1 MRKWPVLTAAL
12 AMAAASL
19 AGVGS
24 PPAAALQAPVGITA
38 DNLPTYQT
46 NGVVWAMAQ
55 SHGLVFAG
63 GTFSAIRPPG
73 SAAGSNETPVANFA
87 SFDATTG
94 APSGCRLDFT
104 VGSGNA
110 TVRALAISPD
120 GKTLYAGGL
129 FGSVSGTGV
138 SSLAA
143 IDLATCKVSTVFRP
157 AVSGTVRTI
166 VATDTA
172 VYFGGDVTSV
182 GGTTR
187 HRYAAVSAADGS
199 LLPWAPDVD
208 NPGRALA
215 LTPDGQDAILGGDF
229 DTVDGTASH
238 SLAVVDAATGALVK
252 AYPPGFIDATS
263 VTKDIVVDPA
273 SNSFYTAN
281 EGTGGGVFDGRIRFS
296 LTDFNQVWRDNCL
309 GATQTLAVY
318 DTVLYSG
325 SHAHDCSSMGEY
337 PNGVRKHLLAEG
349 VDNPQLLPWFPDTN
363 DGIGEQIG
371 PRVMSL
377 VPAADAGGTEY
388 MWVGGEFTT
397 VNGGAQQ
404 GLTRF
409 AGGPDTGA
417 PTLPQTSVTS
427 ISPDSVKVSWQSSLD
442 NDDSALT
449 YRVYRN
455 GGTTPVYTVTA
466 DSLPWIRPQI
476 TYTDTD
482 VVPGQKYTY
491 RVSASDGTNTSAL
504 SPNASATVPTTTEP
518 YAAKILADGATLY
531 WRYDAA
537 SGSYTADSSSSDD
550 SGVSVGGPVH
560 GVTPGAVPGSKA
572 YTYNGSSQFTYSDRQ
587 HPKPTTY
594 TIETWFRTTTT
605 SGGMIMGFGN
615 DPTQTSVT
623 YDKHIYMTNSGK
635 LIFGVYTGATQTI
648 AAPQPY
654 NDGQWHQVVASEG
667 PDGIKL
673 YVDGQLRAAN
683 PFVTDSQDYAGYWR
697 TGGDNLNGWPQQPG
711 SQYFAGSIDESAVY
725 PTVLSAQQIADHY
738 ALGTAG

>member
-1 MRKWPVLTAAL
+1 
-12 AMAAASL
+12 MAAAGL

-38 DNLPTYQT
+38 DNLSTYQT

-73 SAAGSNETPVANFA
+73 SAAGSNETQVANFA

-94 APSGCRLDFT
+94 APAGCQLNFT
-104 VGSGNA
+104 VGSNNA
-110 TVRALAISPD
+110 TVRALAVSPD
-120 GKTLYAGGL
+120 GNTLYAGGF
-129 FGSVSGTGV
+129 FGSVNGTGV

-143 IDLATCKVSTVFRP
+143 INLATCQVSTTFRP

-166 VATDTA
+166 TATDTA

-187 HRYAAVSAADGS
+187 HRYAAVSADNGS
-199 LLPWAPDVD
+199 LLPWAPAVD

-238 SLAVVDAATGALVK
+238 SLAVVDTTTGALVK

-263 VTKDIVVDPA
+263 VTKDIIVDPA

-349 VDNPQLLPWFPDTN
+349 VDSAQLLPWFPDTN

-409 AGGPDTGA
+409 ASGPDTGA

-427 ISPDSVKVSWQSSLD
+427 VSPDSVKVSWQSSLD

-455 GGTTPVYTVTA
+455 GGSTPVYTVTA
-466 DSLPWIRPQI
+466 SSLPWIRPQL
-476 TYTDTD
+476 TYTDTN

-491 RVSASDGTNTSAL
+491 RVSASDGTNTSAQ
-504 SPNASATVPTTTEP
+504 SPNASATVPSAADP
-518 YAAKILADGATLY
+518 YPTQVLADGADLY
-531 WRYDAA
+531 WRYEAA
-537 SGSYTADSSSSDD
+537 SGSYNADSSSSDD

-572 YTYNGSSQFTYSDRQ
+572 YSYNGTSQFTYSDRQ
-587 HPKPTTY
+587 HPKPGTY

-605 SGGMIMGFGN
+605 SGGMLMGFGN
-615 DPTQTSVT
+615 DPTQTST
-623 YDKHIYMTNSGK
+623 LYDKHIYMTNTGQ
-635 LIFGVYTGATQTI
+635 LIFGVYTGSTRTVTDPTAF
-648 AAPQPY
+648 
-654 NDGQWHQVVASEG
+654 NDGQWHQVAASEG

-673 YVDGQLRAAN
+673 YVDGTLRSAD
-683 PFVTDSQDYAGYWR
+683 PTVTDSQDYPGYWR
-697 TGGDNLNGWPQQPG
+697 TGGDSLGGWPDQPA
-711 SQYFAGSIDESAVY
+711 SQYFNGQLDETAVY
-725 PTVLSAQQIADHY
+725 PTVLSADQIANHY